1 MRPVLKATQPWAQR
15 VYMHA
20 RMLTVHVLVMCSLIQ
35 GLTRQDSA
43 ELYMNVFSL
52 LAALASMMLWANA
65 QVAFVSR

>member
-1 MRPVLKATQPWAQR
+1 
-15 VYMHA
+15 MHA

-52 LAALASMMLWANA
+52 LAALASMMLWENA